1 MSFIIVDPC
10 GELVFVFVGI
20 IVHGMPTY
28 LSYSHTI
35 AIRQLSIP
43 QLKYL
48 PLTFYLPPPSLSLSP
63 ILVYVSSVSV
73 GESKLETS

>member
-48 PLTFYLPPPSLSLSP
+48 PLTFSLAPPPLSLSP
-63 ILVYVSSVSV
+63 ILVYVSLLV
-73 GESKLETS
+73 GFSW